1 MTKQKTRSNLSV
13 QYMTRIAILGA
24 LSAVLFPLEIPIVAF
39 YKLDFSTLP
48 ALLGAFSMGP
58 LPGLAI
64 LLIKDLSRL
73 AYSSSMYVGELADF
87 IMSAAFILPASL
99 IYRKHKTRKTALVG
113 MAVGT
118 LCMIVVSV
126 LVNWKMMIPFYMTA
140 FNMDMEAII
149 GMAQKALPFVDTE
162 WKVLLYVTAPFNL
175 LKGFV
180 LSLLTFV
187 LYKRLSPLLHSLKA
201 RTTQSR
207 KRVKGQRPLRLL
219 IIGRN
224 ITMRTHSPNETRE
237 LAKRL
242 AKELRRGDMLLL
254 WGDLGAGKSEFTR
267 GLAQGLGVTAT
278 VTSPSFTILNV
289 YDDGRIPLYHFD
301 WYRLNSVEELYEM
314 GMEEFLGGDGV
325 AVVEW
330 PSQCPEA
337 IPETH
342 LAIRLTPVDE
352 TTRDVTITPM
362 GGFREISLEEEQ

>member
-13 QYMTRIAILGA
+13 QYMARIAILGA

-126 LVNWKMMIPFYMTA
+126 LVNWKMMIPFYMNA
-140 FNMDMEAII
+140 FHMDMEAII

-187 LYKRLSPLLHSLKA
+187 LYKRLSPMLHV
-201 RTTQSR
+201 R
-207 KRVKGQRPLRLL
+207 K
-219 IIGRN
+219 
-224 ITMRTHSPNETRE
+224 
-237 LAKRL
+237 
-242 AKELRRGDMLLL
+242 
-254 WGDLGAGKSEFTR
+254 
-267 GLAQGLGVTAT
+267 
-278 VTSPSFTILNV
+278 
-289 YDDGRIPLYHFD
+289 
-301 WYRLNSVEELYEM
+301 
-314 GMEEFLGGDGV
+314 
-325 AVVEW
+325 
-330 PSQCPEA
+330 
-337 IPETH
+337 
-342 LAIRLTPVDE
+342 
-352 TTRDVTITPM
+352 
-362 GGFREISLEEEQ
+362 

>member
-99 IYRKHKTRKTALVG
+99 IYRQHKTRKTALV
-113 MAVGT
+113 
-118 LCMIVVSV
+118 
-126 LVNWKMMIPFYMTA
+126 
-140 FNMDMEAII
+140 

-187 LYKRLSPLLHSLKA
+187 LYKRLSPMLHV
-201 RTTQSR
+201 R
-207 KRVKGQRPLRLL
+207 K
-219 IIGRN
+219 
-224 ITMRTHSPNETRE
+224 
-237 LAKRL
+237 
-242 AKELRRGDMLLL
+242 
-254 WGDLGAGKSEFTR
+254 
-267 GLAQGLGVTAT
+267 
-278 VTSPSFTILNV
+278 
-289 YDDGRIPLYHFD
+289 
-301 WYRLNSVEELYEM
+301 
-314 GMEEFLGGDGV
+314 
-325 AVVEW
+325 
-330 PSQCPEA
+330 
-337 IPETH
+337 
-342 LAIRLTPVDE
+342 
-352 TTRDVTITPM
+352 
-362 GGFREISLEEEQ
+362 

>member
-58 LPGLAI
+58 L
-64 LLIKDLSRL
+64 
-73 AYSSSMYVGELADF
+73 ELADF

-140 FNMDMEAII
+140 FHMDMEAII

-180 LSLLTFV
+180 QSLLTFV
-187 LYKRLSPLLHSLKA
+187 LYKRLSPMLHV
-201 RTTQSR
+201 R
-207 KRVKGQRPLRLL
+207 K
-219 IIGRN
+219 
-224 ITMRTHSPNETRE
+224 
-237 LAKRL
+237 
-242 AKELRRGDMLLL
+242 
-254 WGDLGAGKSEFTR
+254 
-267 GLAQGLGVTAT
+267 
-278 VTSPSFTILNV
+278 
-289 YDDGRIPLYHFD
+289 
-301 WYRLNSVEELYEM
+301 
-314 GMEEFLGGDGV
+314 
-325 AVVEW
+325 
-330 PSQCPEA
+330 
-337 IPETH
+337 
-342 LAIRLTPVDE
+342 
-352 TTRDVTITPM
+352 
-362 GGFREISLEEEQ
+362 

>member
-1 MTKQKTRSNLSV
+1 MNGVVGHLH
-13 QYMTRIAILGA
+13 
-24 LSAVLFPLEIPIVAF
+24 
-39 YKLDFSTLP
+39 DP

-126 LVNWKMMIPFYMTA
+126 LVNWKMMIPFYMNA
-140 FNMDMEAII
+140 FHMDMEAII

-187 LYKRLSPLLHSLKA
+187 LYKRLSPMLHV
-201 RTTQSR
+201 R
-207 KRVKGQRPLRLL
+207 K
-219 IIGRN
+219 
-224 ITMRTHSPNETRE
+224 
-237 LAKRL
+237 
-242 AKELRRGDMLLL
+242 
-254 WGDLGAGKSEFTR
+254 
-267 GLAQGLGVTAT
+267 
-278 VTSPSFTILNV
+278 
-289 YDDGRIPLYHFD
+289 
-301 WYRLNSVEELYEM
+301 
-314 GMEEFLGGDGV
+314 
-325 AVVEW
+325 
-330 PSQCPEA
+330 
-337 IPETH
+337 
-342 LAIRLTPVDE
+342 
-352 TTRDVTITPM
+352 
-362 GGFREISLEEEQ
+362 

>member
-39 YKLDFSTLP
+39 YTLDFSTLP

-140 FNMDMEAII
+140 FHMDMEAII

-187 LYKRLSPLLHSLKA
+187 LYKRLSPMLHVRK
-201 RTTQSR
+201 SR
-207 KRVKGQRPLRLL
+207 EKLHCRVQRQRLWWGQWATPLAPPYNR
-219 IIGRN
+219 
-224 ITMRTHSPNETRE
+224 
-237 LAKRL
+237 
-242 AKELRRGDMLLL
+242 KEH
-254 WGDLGAGKSEFTR
+254 
-267 GLAQGLGVTAT
+267 
-278 VTSPSFTILNV
+278 N
-289 YDDGRIPLYHFD
+289 
-301 WYRLNSVEELYEM
+301 YENT
-314 GMEEFLGGDGV
+314 F
-325 AVVEW
+325 
-330 PSQCPEA
+330 SQ
-337 IPETH
+337 
-342 LAIRLTPVDE
+342 
-352 TTRDVTITPM
+352 
-362 GGFREISLEEEQ
+362 

>member
-87 IMSAAFILPASL
+87 
-99 IYRKHKTRKTALVG
+99 RKHKTRKTALVG

-140 FNMDMEAII
+140 FHMDMEAII

-187 LYKRLSPLLHSLKA
+187 LYKRLSPMLHV
-201 RTTQSR
+201 R
-207 KRVKGQRPLRLL
+207 K
-219 IIGRN
+219 
-224 ITMRTHSPNETRE
+224 
-237 LAKRL
+237 
-242 AKELRRGDMLLL
+242 
-254 WGDLGAGKSEFTR
+254 
-267 GLAQGLGVTAT
+267 
-278 VTSPSFTILNV
+278 
-289 YDDGRIPLYHFD
+289 
-301 WYRLNSVEELYEM
+301 
-314 GMEEFLGGDGV
+314 
-325 AVVEW
+325 
-330 PSQCPEA
+330 
-337 IPETH
+337 
-342 LAIRLTPVDE
+342 
-352 TTRDVTITPM
+352 
-362 GGFREISLEEEQ
+362 

>member
-39 YKLDFSTLP
+39 YTRHFSTLP

-187 LYKRLSPLLHSLKA
+187 LYKRLSPMLHV
-201 RTTQSR
+201 R
-207 KRVKGQRPLRLL
+207 K
-219 IIGRN
+219 
-224 ITMRTHSPNETRE
+224 
-237 LAKRL
+237 
-242 AKELRRGDMLLL
+242 
-254 WGDLGAGKSEFTR
+254 
-267 GLAQGLGVTAT
+267 
-278 VTSPSFTILNV
+278 
-289 YDDGRIPLYHFD
+289 
-301 WYRLNSVEELYEM
+301 
-314 GMEEFLGGDGV
+314 
-325 AVVEW
+325 
-330 PSQCPEA
+330 
-337 IPETH
+337 
-342 LAIRLTPVDE
+342 
-352 TTRDVTITPM
+352 
-362 GGFREISLEEEQ
+362 

>member
-113 MAVGT
+113 M

-175 LKGFV
+175 LKGVV
-180 LSLLTFV
+180 LCVLTYV
-187 LYKRLSPLLHSLKA
+187 IYKPLSPLLHV
-201 RTTQSR
+201 R
-207 KRVKGQRPLRLL
+207 K
-219 IIGRN
+219 
-224 ITMRTHSPNETRE
+224 
-237 LAKRL
+237 
-242 AKELRRGDMLLL
+242 
-254 WGDLGAGKSEFTR
+254 
-267 GLAQGLGVTAT
+267 
-278 VTSPSFTILNV
+278 
-289 YDDGRIPLYHFD
+289 
-301 WYRLNSVEELYEM
+301 
-314 GMEEFLGGDGV
+314 
-325 AVVEW
+325 
-330 PSQCPEA
+330 
-337 IPETH
+337 
-342 LAIRLTPVDE
+342 
-352 TTRDVTITPM
+352 
-362 GGFREISLEEEQ
+362 

>member
-13 QYMTRIAILGA
+13 QNMTRIAILGA

-140 FNMDMEAII
+140 FHMDMEAII

-187 LYKRLSPLLHSLKA
+187 LYKRLSPMLHV
-201 RTTQSR
+201 R
-207 KRVKGQRPLRLL
+207 K
-219 IIGRN
+219 
-224 ITMRTHSPNETRE
+224 
-237 LAKRL
+237 
-242 AKELRRGDMLLL
+242 
-254 WGDLGAGKSEFTR
+254 
-267 GLAQGLGVTAT
+267 
-278 VTSPSFTILNV
+278 
-289 YDDGRIPLYHFD
+289 
-301 WYRLNSVEELYEM
+301 
-314 GMEEFLGGDGV
+314 
-325 AVVEW
+325 
-330 PSQCPEA
+330 
-337 IPETH
+337 
-342 LAIRLTPVDE
+342 
-352 TTRDVTITPM
+352 
-362 GGFREISLEEEQ
+362 

>member
-1 MTKQKTRSNLSV
+1 
-13 QYMTRIAILGA
+13 MTRIAILGA

-140 FNMDMEAII
+140 FHMDMEAII

-187 LYKRLSPLLHSLKA
+187 LYKRLSPMLHV
-201 RTTQSR
+201 R
-207 KRVKGQRPLRLL
+207 K
-219 IIGRN
+219 
-224 ITMRTHSPNETRE
+224 
-237 LAKRL
+237 
-242 AKELRRGDMLLL
+242 
-254 WGDLGAGKSEFTR
+254 
-267 GLAQGLGVTAT
+267 
-278 VTSPSFTILNV
+278 
-289 YDDGRIPLYHFD
+289 
-301 WYRLNSVEELYEM
+301 
-314 GMEEFLGGDGV
+314 
-325 AVVEW
+325 
-330 PSQCPEA
+330 
-337 IPETH
+337 
-342 LAIRLTPVDE
+342 
-352 TTRDVTITPM
+352 
-362 GGFREISLEEEQ
+362 

>member
-1 MTKQKTRSNLSV
+1 MTKQKTRSTLSV

-58 LPGLAI
+58 LPG
-64 LLIKDLSRL
+64 L

-140 FNMDMEAII
+140 FHMDMEAII

-187 LYKRLSPLLHSLKA
+187 LYKRLSPMLHV
-201 RTTQSR
+201 R
-207 KRVKGQRPLRLL
+207 K
-219 IIGRN
+219 
-224 ITMRTHSPNETRE
+224 
-237 LAKRL
+237 
-242 AKELRRGDMLLL
+242 
-254 WGDLGAGKSEFTR
+254 
-267 GLAQGLGVTAT
+267 
-278 VTSPSFTILNV
+278 
-289 YDDGRIPLYHFD
+289 
-301 WYRLNSVEELYEM
+301 
-314 GMEEFLGGDGV
+314 
-325 AVVEW
+325 
-330 PSQCPEA
+330 
-337 IPETH
+337 
-342 LAIRLTPVDE
+342 
-352 TTRDVTITPM
+352 
-362 GGFREISLEEEQ
+362 